1 MRTRENCL
9 EQPPLAEHLEAIRA
23 LCREFGVKRLE
34 VFGSVCTDDFDPD
47 ESDVDFLVEYPE
59 DYDFGPWIGRFFDL
73 QERLAEVMGRS
84 VDVVMVSAL
93 RNRWFKLEANKTRTT
108 IYDEAQVAE
117 VA

>member
-9 EQPPLAEHLEAIRA
+9 EQPPLAEHLETIRA

-34 VFGSVCTDDFDPD
+34 VLGSVCTDDFDPSQ
-47 ESDVDFLVEYPE
+47 SDIDFLVEYPE
-59 DYDFGPWIGRFFDL
+59 EYEFGPWIKRFFDL
-73 QERLAEVMGRS
+73 QDRLAEAMGRS
-84 VDVVMVSAL
+84 VDLVMVSAL
-93 RNRWFKLEANKTRTT
+93 QNRWFKLEANKTRTT